1 MAQASSG
8 DDAGHCLRS
17 ALALGLT
24 ASQGYAPAA
33 ARIMRFDR
41 FDKDKQRGHF

>member
-8 DDAGHCLRS
+8 DDAGPCLRS
-17 ALALGLT
+17 GLT

-33 ARIMRFDR
+33 ARIIGFNWFEKKR
-41 FDKDKQRGHF
+41 KRGHF